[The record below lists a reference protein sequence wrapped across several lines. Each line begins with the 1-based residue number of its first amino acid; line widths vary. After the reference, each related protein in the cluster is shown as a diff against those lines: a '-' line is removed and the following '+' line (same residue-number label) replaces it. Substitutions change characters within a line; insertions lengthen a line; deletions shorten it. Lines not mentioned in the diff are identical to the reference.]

1 MTSTAIE
8 DNHHEEERDLLSQ
21 YKSYLYCVPASI
33 ITLVSLI
40 VFDSYST
47 MTILI
52 IAFAWLSSGVFVARK
67 LSLTARELS
76 DIQVREN
83 ESKDNHVLASGVVDQ
98 VLRLVGKE
106 LESMQDELNR
116 SGNLVSEAVVTLS
129 KNFHSLNAEAQ
140 AEEELVHSIIE
151 SSARQGGSES
161 DDSGVKGLVNQADN
175 LMQGFIDTMVE
186 ISGQS
191 VATIHDIDDMVE
203 HMDGVF
209 TLLGDVQEI
218 ADQTNLLALNAAIE
232 AARAGDAGRG
242 FAVVASEVRDLSVRS
257 AGLNEQIRDS
267 VNKSKIS
274 IATVRETVGQMASRD
289 MSDSLKA
296 KTQVE
301 ETFHSMGDFNEM
313 LAIQITKLST
323 HSDQIAADVGEAVR
337 SLQFEDIVTQSL
349 GVVTRHIERL
359 SELSVFI
366 ENTHR
371 ESNEIDLRAL
381 SNAKEKLQGLQD
393 SWTIEHNKIV
403 GQDSMNEGDIDLF

>member
-52 IAFAWLSSGVFVARK
+52 IAFAWLSSGAFVARK
-67 LSLTARELS
+67 LSLMARELS
-76 DIQVREN
+76 DIQIRER
-83 ESKDNHVLASGVVDQ
+83 ELKGNHVLASDVVDQ
-98 VLRLVGKE
+98 VLHLVGKE

-151 SSARQGGSES
+151 SSSRQGGES

-267 VNKSKIS
+267 VNKSKTS

-301 ETFHSMGDFNEM
+301 ETFHNMGDFNEM
-313 LAIQITKLST
+313 LAVQITKLST

-349 GVVTRHIERL
+349 GVVNRHIERL
-359 SELSVFI
+359 TELSVFI

-371 ESNEIDLRAL
+371 DSNEIDLIAL
-381 SNAKEKLQGLQD
+381 TKAKDKLQGLQD